1 MQRTILRKA
10 GITAAIAMFAGG
22 SLAACGGSGGEGG
35 EEAGS
40 DTLRVTLA
48 NHVWTEQIIAAIP
61 EFEEETGLTVEV
73 TQLGEDQLSA
83 QYNVQLNA
91 GTDEI
96 DVMMYRP
103 LQEGKLFAQ
112 NGYLADLTE
121 RVEANSE
128 WDWSDFQQGPV
139 DSTTYED
146 KVVGIPTITE
156 REVLYYRTDLLEQ
169 AGLEV
174 PETLEEL
181 EAAAKK
187 INEENPDV
195 AGFVARTGKS
205 PAVTQFSSFLYGF
218 GGDFIDDE
226 GNSAVASPEAKE
238 AYAYYG
244 RMINQYGPEN
254 VSTDMSWP
262 EAMAIF
268 TQGGAAFYTEA
279 DSLYQNATD
288 PANSQVAENVG
299 FAPMPAGPAGS
310 KPYNVPSWGLGINEA
325 SKNQD
330 NAWKFVEWATSQE
343 MVLKIQQEGVP
354 GPRQSVWA
362 NPEGTAT
369 YPEDLAAAIEV
380 SAENGVGHDRPLV
393 INVGEAREV
402 VGEPIVVGI
411 TGGDVEDAAEKANEA
426 FQKFLDGERK

>member
-1 MQRTILRKA
+1 MKLKSLRVA
-10 GITAAIAMFAGG
+10 GITAAVAVLAGG
-22 SLAACGGSGGEGG
+22 TLTSCGSGGGD
-35 EEAGS
+35 AAS

-48 NHVWTEQIIAAIP
+48 NHVWTEEVIKAIP
-61 EFEEETGLTVEV
+61 EFEEQSGLTVEL

-83 QYNVQLNA
+83 QYNVKLNA
-91 GTDEI
+91 GSDEI

-121 RVEANSE
+121 RVQSNEE
-128 WDWSDFQQGPV
+128 WDWSDFQEGPV
-139 DSTTYED
+139 QSTTYED
-146 KVVGIPTITE
+146 KVVGVPTITE
-156 REVLYYRTDLLEQ
+156 REVLYYRTDLLEE

-174 PETLEEL
+174 PETMEEL
-181 EAAAKK
+181 EAAAKQ
-187 INEENPDV
+187 INEENPDI

-205 PAVTQFSSFLYGF
+205 PAVTQFSSFLYSF
-218 GGDFIDDE
+218 GGDFIDEE

-238 AYAYYG
+238 AYEYYG

-279 DSLYQNATD
+279 DSLYANATD
-288 PANSQVAENVG
+288 PANSQVSDTVG

-325 SKNQD
+325 SSNQD
-330 NAWKFVEWATSQE
+330 NAWKFIEWATSKE
-343 MVLKIQQEGVP
+343 MTMEIQQAGVP
-354 GPRQSVWA
+354 GPRNSVWNDPA
-362 NPEGTAT
+362 GTET
-369 YPEDLAAAIEV
+369 YPEDLAAAIAV

-393 INVGEAREV
+393 INVGEAREM

-411 TGGDVEDAAEKANEA
+411 TGGDVSATADEVDEA
-426 FQKFLDGERK
+426 FQQFLDEERE